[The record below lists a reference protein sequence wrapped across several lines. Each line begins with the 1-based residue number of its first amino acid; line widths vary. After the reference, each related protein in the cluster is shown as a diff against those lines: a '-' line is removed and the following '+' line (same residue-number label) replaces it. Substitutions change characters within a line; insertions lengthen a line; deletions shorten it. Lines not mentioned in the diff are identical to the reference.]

1 MPRGRKKALTPEEQ
15 LEKLVSEIEETENK
29 LKELKAKR
37 KELEEAI
44 KMNRVVELEEFI
56 SSRGLSIDEVKELL
70 EKKWLQMIIRDAVVL
85 LYI

>member
-1 MPRGRKKALTPEEQ
+1 MPRGRKKALAPEDQ

-29 LKELKAKR
+29 LKELKAKK

-70 EKKWLQMIIRDAVVL
+70 EKK
-85 LYI
+85 

>member
-29 LKELKAKR
+29 LKELKAKK

-70 EKKWLQMIIRDAVVL
+70 EKK
-85 LYI
+85 